1 MADIFREVDEEVRR
15 DKALETWERY
25 QSWFIA
31 AGLLVIAA
39 TGAYRAYDYYR
50 VKAEETAGM
59 QYEAAV
65 QTARAGNSA
74 EAQAALEAVAK
85 TGPDGYKS
93 LALMRDAGVI
103 AAGDPAGGVAAFD
116 ALAKNPALAAP
127 FQDVARLRAALLRA
141 DEADAKEM
149 SARLEPMAGEGKP
162 YRHTARELLA
172 VAAIKAGDL
181 AAAGRW
187 LDQMIV
193 DPQTPADA
201 RKRAEELS
209 GLVLSGKPATAAR

>member
-15 DKALETWERY
+15 DKALEAWERY
-25 QSWFIA
+25 QPWFIGA
-31 AGLLVIAA
+31 ALVVIAA
-39 TGAYRAYDYYR
+39 TGAYRAYDYTR
-50 VKAEETAGM
+50 VKAEEAAGL

-65 QTARAGNSA
+65 QTARAGKSA
-74 EAQAALEAVAK
+74 EAQAALETVAK

-93 LALMRDAGVI
+93 LALMRDAAVI
-103 AAGDPAGGVAAFD
+103 AAVDPAGGVAAFD

-127 FQDVARLRAALLRA
+127 FQDVARLRAAMLRA
-141 DEADAKEM
+141 DDADAKEM
-149 SARLEPMAGEGKP
+149 SARLEQMAGDGKP

-172 VAAIKAGDL
+172 VSALKNDDL

-193 DPQTPADA
+193 DPQTPAEA

-209 GLVLSGKPATAAR
+209 GLVLSGKPAAAAK